1 MGLAPSTVRSAA
13 DGPPPTIAA
22 AMGEVVQ
29 HTLEQFFRALR
40 AADVRVSPAEAID
53 ASRAVTVTGF
63 ADRTLFKDALC
74 STLAK
79 SVDEVGRFDAVFEIF
94 FARDAVSLPPPSASP
109 QGEPSEA
116 DMAQVAESPL
126 AQAVLQGDAT
136 AVQQSMEE
144 AAQRAGVADIRL
156 TTQRSRL
163 TRRLLEEM
171 GLEEIERIIANAR
184 RMPNDAGQGLA
195 DRLDAARRNLFEQ
208 ARTYVARQHDLYA
221 AGSARELREERLA
234 RKQLNADGGVDPVDY
249 QLMQALV
256 RKMAKRLAAKYSRRR
271 HVANKGHLDVR
282 KTLRRSMGYGG
293 VPFDIAFKVRKV
305 EKPSIV
311 AICDVS
317 KSVAAAAQFL
327 LTFLYS
333 LNEVVDRLDAF
344 AFSGRLISV
353 NDILDDHGVEQ
364 AIFKVLQEIG
374 FQQTDYGQALQDF
387 CDDHLDRLDRRTTV
401 IFLGDGRS
409 NFADPRL
416 DLMRQIHDRSRAVI
430 WLNPEPESYWGQ
442 GDSVMNRYARFCH
455 VAKQCGTIAQLE
467 RIIEDVLRSYVPH

>member
-1 MGLAPSTVRSAA
+1 M
-13 DGPPPTIAA
+13 
-22 AMGEVVQ
+22 Q

-40 AADVRVSPAEAID
+40 AAEVRVSPAEAID
-53 ASRAVTVTGF
+53 ASRAVMVTGY

-79 SVDEVGRFDAVFEIF
+79 SSDEVGRFDEVFETF
-94 FARDAVSLPPPSASP
+94 FARDAVSMPPPSASP
-109 QGEPSEA
+109 QGEPSEQDKA
-116 DMAQVAESPL
+116 AVESSPL
-126 AQAVLQGDAT
+126 AKAVLEGDNAQI
-136 AVQQSMEE
+136 QQSMEE
-144 AAQRAGVADIRL
+144 AAARAGVADIRL

-184 RMPNDAGQGLA
+184 RMPNGEGEGLA
-195 DRLDAARRNLFEQ
+195 DRLDEARRNLFTEAQ
-208 ARTYVARQHDLYA
+208 KYVARQHDLYA

-234 RKQLNADGGVDPVDY
+234 KKQLNADGGVDPVDY

-256 RKMAKRLAAKYSRRR
+256 KKMAKRLATKYARRR
-271 HVANKGHLDVR
+271 RAAQKGHLDVR
-282 KTLRRSMGYGG
+282 KTLRRSMAHGG
-293 VPFDIAFKVRKV
+293 VPFQIEWKVKKV
-305 EKPSIV
+305 DKPSIV

-333 LNEVVDRLDAF
+333 LNEVVDRMDAF

-353 NDILDDHGVEQ
+353 NDILDDNGVEG
-364 AIFKVLQEIG
+364 AILKVLQEIG
-374 FQQTDYGQALQDF
+374 FQQTDYGRSLQDF
-387 CDDHLDRLDRRTTV
+387 AENHLDRLDRRTTV

-416 DLMRQIHDRSRAVI
+416 DIMRQIHDRSRAVI

-455 VAKQCGTIAQLE
+455 VAKQCGTIEQLE

>member
-1 MGLAPSTVRSAA
+1 M
-13 DGPPPTIAA
+13 
-22 AMGEVVQ
+22 Q

-53 ASRAVTVTGF
+53 ASRAVAVTGY
-63 ADRTLFKDALC
+63 ADRDLFKDSLC
-74 STLAK
+74 ATLAK
-79 SVDEVGRFDAVFEIF
+79 SAEEVATFDAVFDTF
-94 FARDAVSLPPPSASP
+94 FARDPLPTPPPPPSG
-109 QGEPSEA
+109 QSEA
-116 DMAQVAESPL
+116 DANDERLADSPL
-126 AQAVLQGDAT
+126 AQAVLSGDNA
-136 AVQQSMEE
+136 AIQQAMEE
-144 AAQRAGVADIRL
+144 AAERAGVADIRL

-184 RMPNDAGQGLA
+184 RMPEGQGLA
-195 DRLDAARRNLFEQ
+195 DRLDAARQALFAQ
-208 ARTYVARQHDLYA
+208 AQTYVARQHDLYA
-221 AGSARELREERLA
+221 AGSARELREERLI

-256 RKMAKRLAAKYSRRR
+256 KKMAKRLAAKYSRRR
-271 HVANKGHLDVR
+271 RAAQRGHLDVR
-282 KTLRRSMGYGG
+282 KTLRKSMAHGG
-293 VPFDIAFKVRKV
+293 IPFDIEWKVKKID
-305 EKPSIV
+305 KPSIV

-333 LNEVVDRLDAF
+333 LNEVVDRMDAF
-344 AFSGRLISV
+344 AFSGRMISV
-353 NDILDDHGVEQ
+353 NAILDDNGIEG

-374 FQQTDYGQALQDF
+374 FQQTDYGRSLQDF
-387 CDDHLDRLDRRTTV
+387 AENHLDRLDRRTTV

-416 DLMRQIHDRSRAVI
+416 DIMRQIHDRSRAVI
-430 WLNPEPESYWGQ
+430 WLNPEPESYWAQ
-442 GDSVMNRYARFCH
+442 GDSVMHRYARFCH
-455 VAKQCGTIAQLE
+455 VAKQCATLEHLE